1 MRRKLPGWPL
11 IYCLT
16 VLMAISACTA
26 SKDPFDPPDFTPAEV
41 PADWMTVD
49 VKVQHIEVAAVALEK
64 VPARSIAL
72 PEMQTLSLI
81 KPLPDGGCLAVSQ
94 VPMDVKDPNGN
105 TMACLR
111 AIRFKAD
118 GAVDWDRSY
127 GEDPYTGYPVSLCIL
142 SDGGFA
148 VSLRVSR
155 KESASYDPVDRVC
168 RFSADGA
175 EIWRSEDDKTVPGGL
190 EHLFATQDGAVLA
203 AGMAASENPDGSFN
217 RNHIVLSRFEKDGR
231 LSKHL
236 ILDAE
241 GNAALMDAAYTNET
255 GLVLAWW
262 NETADQGSAVGVA
275 DQQVSQIG
283 CFSENL
289 NARWIS
295 KMAVGE
301 RLYKVSAMSGEEG
314 VLASGTV
321 SVPAGSA
328 SAAAFR
334 SALFC
339 CNEQG
344 ERTWTYSEE
353 EGGTWIQTAVRLSD
367 GRFVGGWHRTAAE
380 GGEASILVVL
390 SNSGTPLMTLDPMPG
405 IIQQLAPT
413 KDGGWTAILRQTVGP
428 IPQPPYISSLWTDSE
443 AIVAHYDR
451 DLRLVWRRTID
462 QYKHVL
468 RMDLVV
474 PTADDQLLIG

>member
-1 MRRKLPGWPL
+1 MRKILPEWLL
-11 IYCLT
+11 IYCLMA
-16 VLMAISACTA
+16 LMVISACTA
-26 SKDPFDPPDFTPAEV
+26 SRDPFDPPDFTTAEV
-41 PADWMTVD
+41 PADWITVGH
-49 VKVQHIEVAAVALEK
+49 KVQHVEVAAVASEK
-64 VPARSIAL
+64 VPALSIAL
-72 PEMQTLSLI
+72 PETQTLSLL

-94 VPMDVKDPNGN
+94 LPMDVNDPNGN
-105 TMACLR
+105 PMVCLQ

-118 GAVDWDRSY
+118 GTVDWDCSY
-127 GEDPYTGYPVSLCIL
+127 GDDPYSGYPVSMCVFP
-142 SDGGFA
+142 DGGFA
-148 VSLRVSR
+148 ISLRISS
-155 KESASYDPVDRVC
+155 KEAAAYESVDRLC
-168 RFSADGA
+168 RFSSDGA
-175 EIWRSEDDKTVPGGL
+175 EIWRSDDGKTVPGGL
-190 EHLFATQDGAVLA
+190 EYLFATQDEAVLT
-203 AGMAASENPDGSFN
+203 AGMAASANPDGSFN

-236 ILDAE
+236 NLDTE
-241 GNAALMDAAYTNET
+241 GNDALMDASYTNET

-262 NETADQGSAVGVA
+262 NETADQASAVDVT

-289 NARWIS
+289 NTRWIS
-295 KMAVGE
+295 KMAAGE
-301 RLYKVSAMSGEEG
+301 RLFKVSAMSGEAG
-314 VLASGTV
+314 ALALGTV

-328 SAAAFR
+328 SAASFR
-334 SALFC
+334 FALFF
-339 CNEQG
+339 CNDQG
-344 ERTWTYSEE
+344 ERTWTYSVEE
-353 EGGTWIQTAVRLSD
+353 EGTWIQTAARLSD
-367 GRFVGGWHRTAAE
+367 GRFVGGWHRTSVE

-413 KDGGWTAILRQTVGP
+413 KDGGWTAVLRQTVGP